1 MGVTVKRERPDQRR
15 HHRVSAPFYV
25 TLDGQKVRCSD
36 WSLGGFQVDDF
47 PGDIP
52 QPGDVLSFHCT
63 LPFQGFDVSFE
74 AGAEIVRFNLETGM
88 FAGRFTDLGERESEL
103 MTHFLEELV
112 RGSMSEVADT
122 IQRIDVPVTPASL
135 EPKKKI
141 GLSALPIKRWPV
153 KAVAMTSFYGVL
165 GLIIF
170 GYTGLLAYSNFWRME
185 VQTAVISAPI
195 ETVTSQVD
203 GRVAWGKFKPGD
215 TVRSGDVV
223 VDVSDN
229 VLERDIELAQI
240 AVNERKAQ
248 VAFFRKRLVDELERM
263 KSLTT
268 VESKNLDQAKVDLES
283 TEAQLQAAEQQYAR
297 LAILHRK
304 GFTTDTLLE
313 NAEKMAVGMRKTVES
328 KQIELKSRVD
338 IASQGDGKWFY
349 TGQTMVGDLSQLEAQ
364 VKLAENEVQ
373 LTQSKYDALI
383 NHKKRLAVRAPFDG
397 TVLEIKRVDQGTVRR
412 GDVIATFEQ
421 RELRQVTA
429 FLNQDEVS
437 RTGLGDEVLLYV
449 PALAETL
456 KGRILQIDRTSG
468 FVQEQ
473 NVAQNPGYRWRGSV
487 DRSAQVLIGFQD
499 TRRVTNTQRYR
510 SGLPVVVVFPQRSN
524 FGLYNIIRQRMST
537 VL

>member
-1 MGVTVKRERPDQRR
+1 MGVIVKRERPDQRR
-15 HHRVSAPFYV
+15 HHRVSAPFFV
-25 TLDGQKVRCSD
+25 TLDGHKARCAD
-36 WSLGGFQVDDF
+36 WSLGGFRVDDF

-52 QPGDVLSFHCT
+52 QPGDDIPFKCT

-74 AGAEIVRFNLETGM
+74 ARAEVVRCDLDTGM
-88 FAGRFTDLGERESEL
+88 FACRFTELGERESEL
-103 MTHFLEELV
+103 MTHFIDELV
-112 RGSMSEVADT
+112 RGSMSEIADT

-135 EPKKKI
+135 QPKREP
-141 GLSALPIKRWPV
+141 GLIDLPVNRWPV
-153 KAVAMTSFYGVL
+153 KAVAMTSFYAVL
-165 GLIIF
+165 GLIVF
-170 GYTGLLAYSNFWRME
+170 GYTGLLAYSNFYRLE

-195 ETVTSQVD
+195 ETVLSQAD
-203 GRVAWGKFKPGD
+203 GRVSWGTFKPGD
-215 TVRSGDVV
+215 SVRRGDVV
-223 VDVSDN
+223 INVSDN
-229 VLERDIELAQI
+229 QLERDLELAEI

-248 VAFFRKRLVDELERM
+248 LVFYRKRLNDELERTRG
-263 KSLTT
+263 LTT
-268 VESKNLDQAKVDLES
+268 VEGKNLDQAKVDLES
-283 TEAQLQAAEQQYAR
+283 TEAQLAAAEQQYSR

-313 NAEKMAVGMRKTVES
+313 NAEKLMVGLRKSLES
-328 KQIELKSRVD
+328 KRIELKSRVD
-338 IASQGDGKWFY
+338 IANMGDGKWFY

-364 VKLAENEVQ
+364 VKLAEHEVE
-373 LTQSKYDALI
+373 LTQAKYDALI

-412 GDVIATFEQ
+412 GDVIAVFEQ
-421 RELRQVTA
+421 REQRQVTA

-437 RTGLGDEVLLYV
+437 RAGLGDEVLLYV

-456 KGRILQIDRTSG
+456 KGRIQQIDRTSG

-473 NVAQNPGYRWRGSV
+473 NTAQIPGYRWRGSV
-487 DRSAQVLIGFQD
+487 DRSAQVLIAFQD
-499 TRRVTNTQRYR
+499 TRRVADAQRYR

>member
-1 MGVTVKRERPDQRR
+1 MGVTVRRERPDQRR

-25 TLDGQKVRCSD
+25 ALDGHKVRCSD
-36 WSLGGFQVDDF
+36 WSLGGFRVDDF

-52 QPGDVLSFHCT
+52 DPGEELPLSCS

-74 AGAEIVRFNLETGM
+74 ARAEVIRSDLNTGM
-88 FAGRFTDLGERESEL
+88 FACRFTELGERETEL

-112 RGSMSEVADT
+112 RGAMSEVADT

-135 EPKKKI
+135 EPKKKV
-141 GLSALPIKRWPV
+141 GLSQLPVRRWPV
-153 KAVAMTSFYGVL
+153 KAVAMTGFYLVL
-165 GLIIF
+165 GLMIF
-170 GYTGLLAYSNFWRME
+170 SYTGLLAYSNFYRME

-203 GRVAWGKFKPGD
+203 GRVAWEKFKPGD
-215 TVRSGDVV
+215 AVKSGDIVV
-223 VDVSDN
+223 NVSDN
-229 VLERDIELAQI
+229 QLERDIELADI
-240 AVNERKAQ
+240 AVKERQAQ
-248 VAFFRKRLVDELERM
+248 HIFYRKRLTDELDRM

-268 VESKNLDQAKVDLES
+268 VEGKNLDQAKVDLES
-283 TEAQLQAAEQQYAR
+283 VEAQLQAADQQYAR

-313 NAEKMAVGMRKTVES
+313 NAEKLAVGTRKTLES

-338 IASQGDGKWFY
+338 IAAQGDGKWFY
-349 TGQTMVGDLSQLEAQ
+349 TGQSMVGDLGQIEAQ
-364 VKLAENEVQ
+364 VKLAEHEIA
-373 LTQSKYDALI
+373 LTKAKHDALI

-397 TVLEIKRVDQGTVRR
+397 TVLEIKRNDQGTVRR

-421 RELRQVTA
+421 REMRQVTA
-429 FLNQDEVS
+429 YLNQDEVS
-437 RTGLGDEVLLYV
+437 RTGMGDEVLLYV

-473 NVAQNPGYRWRGSV
+473 NTAQIPGYRWRGSV
-487 DRSAQVLIGFQD
+487 DRSAQVVIGFQD
-499 TRRVTNTQRYR
+499 LKRVANTERYR

-524 FGLYNIIRQRMST
+524 FGLYNIIRQRLST

>member
-25 TLDGQKVRCSD
+25 AYGGHKLRCTD
-36 WSLGGFQVDDF
+36 WSLGGFRLDRY
-47 PGDIP
+47 PGVVPD
-52 QPGDVLSFHCT
+52 PGEQLELNFS

-74 AGAEIVRFNLETGM
+74 AVAEVVRTDAESGM
-88 FAGRFTDLGERESEL
+88 FACRFTGLGEREAEL

-112 RGSMSEVADT
+112 RGAMSDVADT

-135 EPKKKI
+135 EPRQKI
-141 GLSALPIKRWPV
+141 GLANLPVRRWPV
-153 KAVAMTSFYGVL
+153 KAVVMTVFYGLL
-165 GLIIF
+165 GIVVF
-170 GYTGLLAYSNFWRME
+170 SYTALLAYSNFYRME
-185 VQTAVISAPI
+185 VQTAVITAPI

-203 GRVAWGKFKPGD
+203 GRVMWEKFKPGD
-215 TVRSGDVV
+215 AVKSGDVV
-223 VDVSDN
+223 VSVSDN
-229 VLERDIELAQI
+229 QLERDIELGSI

-248 VAFFRKRLVDELERM
+248 LIFYRKRLADELDRM

-268 VESKNLDQAKVDLES
+268 VEGKNLDQTKVDVENI
-283 TEAQLQAAEQQYAR
+283 EAQLQAAEQQYAR

-313 NAEKMAVGMRKTVES
+313 NAEKLAIGLRKSLES
-328 KQIELKSRVD
+328 KQIELKSRVE
-338 IASQGDGKWFY
+338 IASHGDGKWFY
-349 TGQTMVGDLSQLEAQ
+349 TGQSMVGDLSQIEAQ
-364 VKLAENEVQ
+364 VKLAEHEVT
-373 LTQSKYDALI
+373 LTHAKYEALI

-397 TVLEIKRVDQGTVRR
+397 TILEIKRVDQGTVRR
-412 GDVIATFEQ
+412 GDVIAVFEQ
-421 RELRQVTA
+421 REQRQVTA
-429 FLNQDEVS
+429 FLNQDEVA
-437 RTGLGDEVLLYV
+437 RAGLGDEVLLYV

-456 KGRILQIDRTSG
+456 KGRIQQIDRTSG

-473 NVAQNPGYRWRGSV
+473 NTAQNPGYRWRGNV
-487 DRSAQVLIGFQD
+487 DRSAQVVISFKD
-499 TRRVTNTQRYR
+499 TRRVADTQRYR

>member
-15 HHRVSAPFYV
+15 HHRVSAPFFL
-25 TLDGQKVRCSD
+25 TLDGHKARVSD
-36 WSLGGFQVDDF
+36 WSLGGFRVDDF
-47 PGDIP
+47 AGDIALPGDELP
-52 QPGDVLSFHCT
+52 LTCT
-63 LPFQGFDVSFE
+63 LPFQGFDVSFD
-74 AGAEIVRFNLETGM
+74 ARAEVVRSDLETGM
-88 FAGRFTDLGERESEL
+88 FACRFTELGERETEL
-103 MTHFLEELV
+103 MTHFLEDLV
-112 RGSMSEVADT
+112 RGAMSEVADT

-141 GLSALPIKRWPV
+141 GLSSLPIRRWPV
-153 KAVAMTSFYGVL
+153 KAVAMTSFYAVL
-165 GLIIF
+165 GILIF
-170 GYTGLLAYSNFWRME
+170 SYTGLLAYSNFYRME

-203 GRVAWGKFKPGD
+203 GRVAWERFKPGD
-215 TVRSGDVV
+215 NVKSGDVV
-223 VDVSDN
+223 VSVSDN
-229 VLERDIELAQI
+229 QLERDIELADI
-240 AVNERKAQ
+240 AVNERKGQ
-248 VAFFRKRLVDELERM
+248 LAFYRKRLADELERM

-268 VESKNLDQAKVDLES
+268 VEGKNLDQAKFDLES
-283 TEAQLQAAEQQYAR
+283 TQAQLTAAEQQYAR

-313 NAEKMAVGMRKTVES
+313 NAEKQAIALRKTVDS
-328 KQIELKSRVD
+328 KQIEFKSRID

-364 VKLAENEVQ
+364 VKLAENEVLQ
-373 LTQSKYDALI
+373 TQSKHDALI

-421 RELRQVTA
+421 REQRQVTA
-429 FLNQDEVS
+429 FLNQEEVS

-456 KGRILQIDRTSG
+456 KGKILQIDRTSG

-473 NVAQNPGYRWRGSV
+473 NTAQNPGYRWRGSV
-487 DRSAQVLIGFQD
+487 DRSAQVVIAFQD
-499 TRRVTNTQRYR
+499 PKRVTNVQRYR

>member
-1 MGVTVKRERPDQRR
+1 
-15 HHRVSAPFYV
+15 
-25 TLDGQKVRCSD
+25 
-36 WSLGGFQVDDF
+36 
-47 PGDIP
+47 
-52 QPGDVLSFHCT
+52 
-63 LPFQGFDVSFE
+63 
-74 AGAEIVRFNLETGM
+74 M
-88 FAGRFTDLGERESEL
+88 FAGRFTELGERESEL

-135 EPKKKI
+135 EPKRKI
-141 GLSALPIKRWPV
+141 SLAALPIRRWPV

-165 GLIIF
+165 GLLIF

-203 GRVAWGKFKPGD
+203 GRVAWGRFKPGD
-215 TVRSGDVV
+215 GVKSGDVV
-223 VDVSDN
+223 VEVSDN
-229 VLERDIELAQI
+229 VLERDIELAEI
-240 AVNERKAQ
+240 AVGERKAQ
-248 VAFFRKRLVDELERM
+248 STFYRKRLNDELERM
-263 KSLTT
+263 KGLTT
-268 VESKNLDQAKVDLES
+268 VEGKNLDQAKIDLES
-283 TEAQLQAAEQQYAR
+283 TEAQLTAAEQQYGR

-313 NAEKMAVGMRKTVES
+313 NAEKAAVALRKTVES

-364 VKLAENEVQ
+364 LKLADNEVR
-373 LTQSKYDALI
+373 LTQAKYEALL

-437 RTGLGDEVLLYV
+437 RTGLGDEVLVYV

-487 DRSAQVLIGFQD
+487 DRSAQVLITFQD
-499 TRRVTNTQRYR
+499 AKRVANTQRYR

-524 FGLYNIIRQRMST
+524 FGLYNIIRQRLST

>member
-1 MGVTVKRERPDQRR
+1 MGVTVRRERPDQRR

-25 TLDGQKVRCSD
+25 VHEGHKVRCSD
-36 WSLGGFQVDDF
+36 WSLGGFRIDDF
-47 PGDIP
+47 PNEVPD
-52 QPGDVLSFHCT
+52 PGEELALSCC

-74 AGAEIVRFNLETGM
+74 VRAEVIRSDPDAGM
-88 FAGRFTDLGERESEL
+88 FACRFTELGERESEL

-141 GLSALPIKRWPV
+141 GLSQLPVRRWPV
-153 KAVAMTSFYGVL
+153 KAVAMTGFYLVL

-170 GYTGLLAYSNFWRME
+170 SYTGLLAYSNFYRME
-185 VQTAVISAPI
+185 VQTAVITAPI

-203 GRVAWGKFKPGD
+203 GRVAWEKFKPGD
-215 TVRSGDVV
+215 KVKNGDVV
-223 VDVSDN
+223 VSVSDN
-229 VLERDIELAQI
+229 QLERDIEIAGI
-240 AVNERKAQ
+240 AVKERRAQ
-248 VAFFRKRLVDELERM
+248 HIFYRKRLNDELDRM

-268 VESKNLDQAKVDLES
+268 VEGKNLDQAKVDLES
-283 TEAQLQAAEQQYAR
+283 VEAQSQAAEQQYAR

-313 NAEKMAVGMRKTVES
+313 NAEKLAIGLRKTVES

-349 TGQTMVGDLSQLEAQ
+349 TGQTMVGDLSQLEGQ
-364 VKLAENEVQ
+364 VKLAEHEIA
-373 LTQSKYDALI
+373 LTQAKYEALI

-397 TVLEIKRVDQGTVRR
+397 TILEIKRNDQGTVRR
-412 GDVIATFEQ
+412 GDVIAVFEQ

-456 KGRILQIDRTSG
+456 KGRIQQIDRTSG

-473 NVAQNPGYRWRGSV
+473 NTAQNPGYRWRGSV
-487 DRSAQVLIGFQD
+487 DRSAQVLISFQD
-499 TRRVTNTQRYR
+499 HKRVADTQKYR

>member
-15 HHRVSAPFYV
+15 HHRVGAPFYIA
-25 TLDGQKVRCSD
+25 LDGHKVRCSD
-36 WSLGGFQVDDF
+36 WSLGGFRVDDF

-52 QPGDVLSFHCT
+52 QSGDELPFQCT

-74 AGAEIVRFNLETGM
+74 ALAEIIRSDLITGM
-88 FAGRFTDLGERESEL
+88 FSARFTELGERESEL
-103 MTHFLEELV
+103 MKHFLEELV

-135 EPKKKI
+135 EPKRKV
-141 GLSALPIKRWPV
+141 GLSTLPVKRWPV
-153 KAVAMTSFYGVL
+153 KAVAMTGFYGVL
-165 GLIIF
+165 GLLIF
-170 GYTGLLAYSNFWRME
+170 GYTGLLAYSNFYRME

-203 GRVAWGKFKPGD
+203 GRVAWGGFKPGD
-215 TVRSGDVV
+215 VVKSGDVV
-223 VDVSDN
+223 VNVSDN
-229 VLERDIELAQI
+229 QLERDIELAVI

-248 VAFFRKRLVDELERM
+248 LAFYRKRLNDELERM
-263 KSLTT
+263 KGLTT
-268 VESKNLDQAKVDLES
+268 VEGKNLDQAKADLEG
-283 TEAQLQAAEQQYAR
+283 TEAQLTAAEQQYAR

-313 NAEKMAVGMRKTVES
+313 NAEKSAVGLRKTLES
-328 KQIELKSRVD
+328 KQIELKSRVE
-338 IASQGDGKWFY
+338 IANQGDGKWFY

-364 VKLAENEVQ
+364 VKLAENEVT
-373 LTQSKYDALI
+373 LTQSKYEALI

-397 TVLEIKRVDQGTVRR
+397 TVLEIKRIDHGTVRR
-412 GDVIATFEQ
+412 GDVIAVFEQ
-421 RELRQVTA
+421 REQRQVTA

-473 NVAQNPGYRWRGSV
+473 NTAQNPGSRWRGSV
-487 DRSAQVLIGFQD
+487 DRSAQVVIAFQD
-499 TRRVTNTQRYR
+499 AQRVANTQRYR

-524 FGLYNIIRQRMST
+524 FGLYNVIRQRMST

>member
-15 HHRVSAPFYV
+15 HHRVAAPFYV
-25 TLDGQKVRCSD
+25 TLDGHKVRCAD
-36 WSLGGFQVDDF
+36 WSLGGFRVEDF
-47 PGDIP
+47 PSDIP
-52 QPGDVLSFHCT
+52 PPGDVLPFQCS

-74 AGAEIVRFNLETGM
+74 VRAEVVRFDLETGM
-88 FAGRFTDLGERESEL
+88 FACRFTELGERESEL

-141 GLSALPIKRWPV
+141 GLASLPIKRWPV
-153 KAVAMTSFYGVL
+153 KAVAMTGFYAVL
-165 GLIIF
+165 GLAIF
-170 GYTGLLAYSNFWRME
+170 GYTALLAYSNFYRME
-185 VQTAVISAPI
+185 VQTAVITAPI
-195 ETVTSQVD
+195 ETVTSQAD
-203 GRVAWGKFKPGD
+203 GRVAWGRFKPGD
-215 TVRSGDVV
+215 AVKSGDIV
-223 VDVSDN
+223 VDLADN
-229 VLERDIELAQI
+229 QLERDIELADI

-248 VAFFRKRLVDELERM
+248 LGFYRKRLNDELERM
-263 KSLTT
+263 KGLTT
-268 VESKNLDQAKVDLES
+268 VEGKNLDQAKVDLES
-283 TEAQLQAAEQQYAR
+283 TEAQSTAAEQQFAR

-313 NAEKMAVGMRKTVES
+313 NAEKLAFALRKTVES
-328 KQIELKSRVD
+328 KQIELKSRVE
-338 IASQGDGKWFY
+338 IANRGDGKWFY

-364 VKLAENEVQ
+364 VKLAENEVR

-383 NHKKRLAVRAPFDG
+383 NHKRRLAVKAPFDG

-412 GDVIATFEQ
+412 GDVVAVFEQ
-421 RELRQVTA
+421 REQRQVTA

-437 RTGLGDEVLLYV
+437 RTGLGDEVLIYV

-456 KGRILQIDRTSG
+456 KGRITQIDRTSG

-487 DRSAQVLIGFQD
+487 DRSAQVLINFQD
-499 TRRVTNTQRYR
+499 TRRVANTQRYR

-524 FGLYNIIRQRMST
+524 FGLYNIIRQRVST

>member
-15 HHRVSAPFYV
+15 HHRVSAPLFV
-25 TLDGQKVRCSD
+25 TLDGIKVRCLD

-52 QPGDVLSFHCT
+52 QPGDELPFHCT
-63 LPFQGFDVSFE
+63 LPFQGFDVSFD
-74 AGAEIVRFNLETGM
+74 AQAEVVRCDLDTGM
-88 FAGRFTDLGERESEL
+88 FACRFTEIGERELEL

-135 EPKKKI
+135 EPKKKP
-141 GLSALPIKRWPV
+141 GLAQLPVRRWPV
-153 KAVAMTSFYGVL
+153 KAVAMTTFYGVL
-165 GLIIF
+165 GLVIF
-170 GYTGLLAYSNFWRME
+170 GYTGLLAYSNFYRME

-203 GRVAWGKFKPGD
+203 GRVQWGSFKPGD
-215 TVRSGDVV
+215 RVRTGDTVVNV
-223 VDVSDN
+223 TDN
-229 VLERDIELAQI
+229 QLERDIELAEI

-248 VAFFRKRLVDELERM
+248 LGFYRKRLNDELERT
-263 KSLTT
+263 KGLST
-268 VESKNLDQAKVDLES
+268 VESKNLDQAKMDLES
-283 TEAQLQAAEQQYAR
+283 NQAQLSAAEQQYAR

-313 NAEKMAVGMRKTVES
+313 NAEKQAVALRKTVES
-328 KQIELKSRVD
+328 KQVELKSRTD
-338 IASQGDGKWFY
+338 IANQGDGKWFY

-364 VKLAENEVQ
+364 VKLAENEVT
-373 LTQSKYDALI
+373 LTQAKYDALI

-412 GDVIATFEQ
+412 GDVIAVFEQ
-421 RELRQVTA
+421 REQRQVTA

-456 KGRILQIDRTSG
+456 KGRIQQIDRTSG

-487 DRSAQVLIGFQD
+487 DRSAQVLITFQD
-499 TRRVTNTQRYR
+499 TKRVSDTQRYR